1 MNVKRLSG
9 IAIAVLMAGS
19 VGFAQ
24 AATVVQNT
32 DTDSNNQPTGA
43 SVVAS
48 KPDAAALQAAAAAMQ
63 EKVTVI
69 NSITDR
75 FQGEAAS
82 QYISGFDAM
91 DWRYAFGVRLMHQP
105 ASVLATALAAGNL
118 ATAQTI
124 LASKTG
130 GTLKHSS
137 DFNNAVNFLATPCR
151 IVDTRFG
158 GGGLLGPSSRYW
170 AASDT
175 PANIAAQGGNAAGC
189 GTFTTA
195 NAWLLNVTVVPT
207 GAVGS
212 GGANFLTVQ
221 HDVGAPTVASMTY
234 YPGTILSNFA
244 TTLNQTGVSGGGFYA
259 YASLNTHVVID
270 LVGWAGPLP
279 NTELWA
285 VVDAD
290 GTLSRGSQAVSVT
303 HTAGSSSYIV
313 VFNQNVRNCV
323 YSATVGLSGFVGTSA
338 RGFTTVVGAFADVNG
353 VFVTT
358 NTVADATGERGFHLF
373 VKC

>member
-1 MNVKRLSG
+1 MNVNRLSG
-9 IAIAVLMAGS
+9 IAIAALMAGS

-24 AATVVQNT
+24 AATLTGNIVANGNIE
-32 DTDSNNQPTGA
+32 DTGA

-63 EKVTVI
+63 ERITMI
-69 NSITDR
+69 NRITDR

-91 DWRYAFGVRLMHQP
+91 DWRYAFGARLIHQP
-105 ASVLATALAAGNL
+105 DSVLATALAAGNL
-118 ATAQTI
+118 SAAQTV

-130 GTLKHSS
+130 GTLKHGS
-137 DFNNAVNFLATPCR
+137 DTNLTINFLTTPCR

-158 GGGLLGPSSRYW
+158 GGGLLGPASRFW
-170 AASDT
+170 AASGT

-189 GTFTTA
+189 GLYS
-195 NAWLLNVTVVPT
+195 NVSAWFMNVTVVPT

-212 GGANFLTVQ
+212 GGANFLTVR
-221 HDVGAPTVASMTY
+221 HDAGVPTVASMTY

-244 TTLNQTGVSGGGFYA
+244 LSSNSDGNPTGDGFYA

-270 LVGWAGPLP
+270 LVGYAGPP
-279 NTELWA
+279 TGTLWA

-290 GTLSRGSQAVSVT
+290 GTLSRGSHAVSVT
-303 HTAGSSSYIV
+303 HSAGAGTYVV
-313 VFNQNVRNCV
+313 VFDQDVRNCV
-323 YSATVGLSGFVGTSA
+323 YNATIGLSGAVGTA
-338 RGFTTVVGAFADVNG
+338 AHGFITVVSAFGDVNA
-353 VFVTT
+353 VYVTT
-358 NTVADATGERGFHLF
+358 DGTTAGAAERGFHLH
-373 VKC
+373 VHC